1 MYRSTR
7 AVKKT
12 EIAKIAKRIEANES
26 LKQGKMPELVPSWLI
41 LRGKGG
47 GLSKVK
53 FATEVLI

>member
-12 EIAKIAKRIEANES
+12 DIAKIAKRIEVNES

-41 LRGKGG
+41 LQAET
-47 GLSKVK
+47 LSYASIVSN
-53 FATEVLI
+53 INR

>member
-47 GLSKVK
+47 RLSKVES
-53 FATEVLI
+53 ATEVLI